1 MPAAPR
7 LGERELLALWE
18 SALPLHDAARA
29 AALARALDA
38 SAPRTVGEQ
47 QRRLLQL
54 LQRLAGPQLP
64 LRAACPHCGEAAS
77 FDADLLQLLQ
87 ALPEAT
93 AAADADA
100 DADAAVT
107 VHELHAHD
115 WTLRFR
121 LPTPDDVAAS
131 PTCDD
136 PVAALLA
143 RCVLQAEQG
152 GRCLG
157 ADRLPPPV
165 LDALSARMDELDPG
179 AQLAFAVPCPACGA
193 TWSSAF
199 DPGRALWPWLQT
211 AAERMLL
218 AIDALACRYGWT
230 EDEVLALSPTRRNA
244 YLQLAGTE

>member
-1 MPAAPR
+1 MLLETR

-18 SALPLHDAARA
+18 HALPLPDAARA

-47 QRRLLQL
+47 QRRLLRL
-54 LQRLAGPQLP
+54 LLCLAGPQLP

-93 AAADADA
+93 AAADAV
-100 DADAAVT
+100 AVGA
-107 VHELHAHD
+107 VAVAIHELHSRD

-121 LPTPDDVAAS
+121 LPTPDDVAAN
-131 PTCDD
+131 PACDD
-136 PVAALLA
+136 PVAALVA
-143 RCVLQAEQG
+143 RCVLHAEQG
-152 GRCLG
+152 GHRVTTDG
-157 ADRLPPPV
+157 LPTPV

-179 AQLAFAVPCPACGA
+179 AQLAFTVPCPACGA

-199 DPGRALWPWLQT
+199 DPGRALWPWLQS
-211 AAERMLL
+211 AAERVLL
-218 AIDALACRYGWT
+218 TIDALACRYGWT
-230 EDEVLALSPTRRNA
+230 EDQVLALSPTRRNA
-244 YLQLAGTE
+244 YLQLAGAE